1 MNRKILAALALLAGM
16 SPVLATARPP
26 GYYYGPRHERRWHRP
41 IPPPVWR
48 RPPPPIWGY
57 GPPPPPPPPPAY
69 PYW

>member
-1 MNRKILAALALLAGM
+1 MNRKILGALALLLVGM
-16 SPVLATARPP
+16 SPVLAMARPP

-41 IPPPVWR
+41 PPPVWR

-57 GPPPPPPPPPAY
+57 GPPPPPPPPPVY